1 MRIIYLGTPEF
12 AVPTLK
18 ALIKEPGFEVVA
30 VVCQPDRPSGRGNKV
45 QAPPVKVV
53 ALDYGIEVLQPV
65 KLAKEKEIVEAMRAL
80 KPDVIVMVAFGQI
93 LKKPVL
99 EMAPLGVINLHGSL
113 LPSLRGAA
121 PINWAIINGH
131 SKAGNTTMCTDVGVD
146 TGAMLLKNEVPI
158 ELHTDAV
165 ELARLLSESGAVLMV
180 ETLKRLEAGTIE
192 PVPQDDSMASYAP
205 LLDRNLSNIDWSQE
219 TLKIHNLVRGLVPW
233 PGTVSQFRGEP
244 IKIIKTTPLEDASA
258 SQPGLLIKDGK
269 KITVSCG
276 EDGTGRLEL
285 ITVQPRN
292 KPKMQAG
299 DWANGIRLESGETLS
314 KVTD

>member
-53 ALDYGIEVLQPV
+53 ALENGTPVLQPI
-65 KLAKEKEIVEAMRAL
+65 KLAKEKDIVEAMRAL

-131 SKAGNTTMCTDVGVD
+131 EKAGNTTMCTDVGVD

-158 ELHTDAV
+158 DLHTDAV
-165 ELARLLSESGAVLMV
+165 ELARLLSESGADLMV
-180 ETLKRLEAGTIE
+180 ETLKKLEAGTIE
-192 PVPQDDSMASYAP
+192 PVPQDDSQASYAP

-219 TLKIHNLVRGLVPW
+219 PLKIHNLVRGLVPW
-233 PGTVSQFRGEP
+233 PGTVSQFR
-244 IKIIKTTPLEDASA
+244 
-258 SQPGLLIKDGK
+258 DGG
-269 KITVSCG
+269 VRRRSFG
-276 EDGTGRLEL
+276 G
-285 ITVQPRN
+285 VP
-292 KPKMQAG
+292 
-299 DWANGIRLESGETLS
+299 
-314 KVTD
+314 

>member
-53 ALDYGIEVLQPV
+53 ALENGTPVLQPI
-65 KLAKEKEIVEAMRAL
+65 KLAKEKDIVEAMRAL

-131 SKAGNTTMCTDVGVD
+131 EKAGNTTMCTDVGVD

-165 ELARLLSESGAVLMV
+165 ELARLLSESGADLMV
-180 ETLKRLEAGTIE
+180 ETLKKLEAGAIE
-192 PVPQDDSMASYAP
+192 PVPQDDSQASYAP
-205 LLDRNLSNIDWSQE
+205 LLDRSLSNIDWSQE
-219 TLKIHNLVRGLVPW
+219 PLKIHNLVRGLVPW
-233 PGTVSQFRGEP
+233 PGTVSQFRDEP
-244 IKIIKTTPLEDASA
+244 LKIIKTAPVDSA
-258 SQPGLLIKDGK
+258 SPEQAGLLIKAGK
-269 KITVSCG
+269 RILVACG
-276 EDGTGRLEL
+276 KEGKGRLQL

-292 KPKMQAG
+292 KPKMQAA
-299 DWANGIRLESGETLS
+299 DWANGIRLESGEKLS